1 MINAIIRIE
10 KNNYYL
16 TINNDSISIFLA
28 NNNETR
34 VLSKEEAKDLIQGL
48 FESNLTFQEQFN
60 NYDIYLDEVG
70 NKRYFK
76 DNKEDLFMFF
86 KNNGKKYI
94 MCSNLLD
101 NNINEDD
108 KFFKIF
114 KLKIRKEI
122 VAYLLCSAL
131 AINIA
136 NFTTSISE
144 KIRYEDGHFV
154 IDRMITLNDAK
165 NYIYESEGDI
175 TEEQRDYF
183 YNDDFITDV
192 LEVADESRNYILR
205 QKLKNI
211 NIIYGDD
218 RFEEKEIS
226 GYYDLEA
233 LNTIHLKDTS
243 EETFNHA
250 SAHEFV
256 HLMQDNNQ
264 YSYVLEACAEM
275 MSAEYYDRNSCT
287 YPKQRESVCMLM
299 EVIGPK
305 PVMELNFKGDTSTFE
320 KAIKEYLDEEDA
332 NTLLELFTRNPG
344 DEDFDEVSNQ
354 INPLIEKMYFNK
366 YKERININDYNI
378 FREYEGEKVRCYFNQ
393 RKKNFYTEYNRT
405 NTIEAKELTI
415 DDLKNNPNISKYI
428 YHSSKKI
435 SKEEFLKKQSNQEE
449 VGNIHSEYVNKNNT
463 VFDNIYENGAVLD
476 DKFYSIE
483 ELVEKGII
491 GIEYYEDIDLELKTF
506 DEVEAADYG
515 LFDIYFKDGAKAEL
529 YKDTDGEYSPVYYQK
544 DEKIHFESVAEKFP
558 DQVKDKN
565 RIDTIEMVD
574 RIVEAG
580 EIVRDEIISS
590 RMHY

>member
-16 TINNDSISIFLA
+16 TINNDSISIILA

-34 VLSKEEAKDLIQGL
+34 VLSKEEAEDLINSL
-48 FESNLTFQEQFN
+48 FESILVFKERVN
-60 NYDIYLDEVG
+60 NYDIYIDEVG

-76 DNKEDLFMFF
+76 DNKEDLLMFF

-94 MCSNLLD
+94 MYSSLLD
-101 NNINEDD
+101 NNLNEDD
-108 KFFKIF
+108 KFFRIF
-114 KLKIRKEI
+114 KLKIRKEM

-131 AINIA
+131 AINIV

-144 KIRYEDGHFV
+144 KIHYEDGHFV
-154 IDRMITLNDAK
+154 IDRMITLSDAK
-165 NYIYESEGDI
+165 KYIYESEGDI

-218 RFEEKEIS
+218 FFDENNAA

-320 KAIKEYLDEEDA
+320 KAIKEYLDKEDA
-332 NTLLELFTRNPG
+332 NTLLELFTKNALE
-344 DEDFDEVSNQ
+344 EDFDEVSNQ

-366 YKERININDYNI
+366 YQEKIDINDYNI
-378 FREYEGEKVRCYFNQ
+378 FRDIQGEKLRCYFNQ

-405 NTIEAKELTI
+405 NTVEAKELTI
-415 DDLKNNPNISKYI
+415 DDLKNNPNVCNYI
-428 YHSSKKI
+428 CHSSKKI
-435 SKEEFLKKQSNQEE
+435 SKEEFLKKQSNPKESE
-449 VGNIHSEYVNKNNT
+449 NVYTEYKKEKNID
-463 VFDNIYENGAVLD
+463 FDNIYENGAVID
-476 DKFYSIE
+476 NTFYSIE
-483 ELVEKGII
+483 ELEEKGII
-491 GIEYYEDIDLELKTF
+491 KIEYYENINLELKTF
-506 DEVEAADYG
+506 DEVEAVDYG
-515 LFDIYFKDGAKAEL
+515 YFDVNFKDGGQATFF
-529 YKDTDGEYSPVYYQK
+529 KDIDDEYSPVHYWK
-544 DEKIHFESVAEKFP
+544 SEKIHFESVAEKFP

-565 RIDTIEMVD
+565 RIDIMEMVD
-574 RIVEAG
+574 KIVEAA
-580 EIVRDEIISS
+580 EITKDEIISS
-590 RMHY
+590 RRHY